1 MCWGIFIKINKYIH
15 NFSVTKFIMEYYTP
29 LIYIVVTKYL
39 YPIIF
44 VIYFS
49 TYCDKILAI
58 VLMYASSKKEF

>member
-1 MCWGIFIKINKYIH
+1 
-15 NFSVTKFIMEYYTP
+15 MEYYTP

>member
-1 MCWGIFIKINKYIH
+1 
-15 NFSVTKFIMEYYTP
+15 MEYYTP

-39 YPIIF
+39 YPINLIIF

-49 TYCDKILAI
+49 IYCDKILAI